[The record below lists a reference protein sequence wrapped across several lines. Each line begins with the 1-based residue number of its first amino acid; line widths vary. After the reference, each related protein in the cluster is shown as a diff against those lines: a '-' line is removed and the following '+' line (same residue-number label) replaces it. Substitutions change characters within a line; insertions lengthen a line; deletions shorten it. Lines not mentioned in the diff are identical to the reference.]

1 MFVDQEMIYETN
13 PLKIIQSEIVRVAYQ
28 GSEFANPTVGQPFVP
43 MPKQRDHQALAR
55 QFYKKN
61 FTRENMYDVCLILG

>member
-43 MPKQRDHQALAR
+43 MPKQRDH
-55 QFYKKN
+55 
-61 FTRENMYDVCLILG
+61 